1 MPLALEVLLVNKE
14 KGKKEEKKR
23 KRQARE
29 FSILYFF
36 SRICIINHFLK
47 GVKVSHFSPRHQGR
61 QRFQSRVLKGAVG
74 FKAHL
79 RHRLLIQGP
88 WQGSANA
95 LLPAGTPLSA
105 AESLQEAA
113 QRCSP
118 LLFAQQRPEGG
129 DALLCPISRL

>member
-14 KGKKEEKKR
+14 KGKKEEKKKKKTG
-23 KRQARE
+23 KR
-29 FSILYFF
+29 ILYPLFLLSYMYNKPFF
-36 SRICIINHFLK
+36 K

-79 RHRLLIQGP
+79 RHRLLIRGP

-129 DALLCPISRL
+129 DAPLCPISRL